1 MRVDAENGRGIEIPE
16 VMVFGAV
23 GFGERFEAG
32 GVGDDVGGA
41 GERPQGERHGSRVL
55 NKMR

>member
-1 MRVDAENGRGIEIPE
+1 MRMDVKKRRRIEIPE
-16 VMVFGAV
+16 VMVFGAA

-41 GERPQGERHGSRVL
+41 GERP
-55 NKMR
+55 

>member
-1 MRVDAENGRGIEIPE
+1 MRMDVKKRRRIEIPE
-16 VMVFGAV
+16 VMVFGAA

-41 GERPQGERHGSRVL
+41 GERLQGERHGSRVL
-55 NKMR
+55 KDMR